1 VSNTKQLANLSEHA
15 YKDLPL
21 GVNPFGKDTEVNI
34 KGKNYYV
41 LEHASNPKTGY
52 QGTIYQDISTR
63 EIIVAHRGTE
73 PKSGKDLQADG
84 QMLRGDNMQI
94 TDAMALT
101 QKAIGFVNQ
110 WNCNPPNF
118 NNT

>member
-1 VSNTKQLANLSEHA
+1 MSNTKQLANLSEHA

-73 PKSGKDLQADG
+73 PKSGKPPVADLKQQQLHYRTTGLDIIAGLNGDLPG
-84 QMLRGDNMQI
+84 ENRTLML
-94 TDAMALT
+94 AVA
-101 QKAIGFVNQ
+101 
-110 WNCNPPNF
+110 
-118 NNT
+118 